1 MGDTVLFVGCVQCA
15 VGWIPSGTLIIAFR
29 GTANLT
35 NVKADINFFSKRVSN
50 ILWNFSS
57 EYSNRRIALCSLAH
71 ALNDLHWNLWV
82 HDLEYLHLSG
92 VPGGA
97 PAGGIPWRQ
106 GPQWLPAGA
115 SATLLQ

>member
-50 ILWNFSS
+50 
-57 EYSNRRIALCSLAH
+57 
-71 ALNDLHWNLWV
+71 
-82 HDLEYLHLSG
+82 
-92 VPGGA
+92 
-97 PAGGIPWRQ
+97 
-106 GPQWLPAGA
+106 
-115 SATLLQ
+115 TL